1 MNAAEQIIK
10 AKMVPVIRTK
20 TADQANRMIEI
31 LTKNGASIVEVT
43 LTIPNALEVVK
54 TWSSKTFVGAGT
66 VLTPTQAKDAIA
78 AGAKFCVAPGFDL
91 KTNEFCQQQNHLY
104 IPGALTPTEVMN
116 VQSHGRSLVKIFP
129 ASAMGGEKYLKAIS
143 RVFPQMKWM
152 ATGGVNLETMS
163 GYLKAGV
170 VLGVGESMMPDELME
185 KGEWTKIENLVR
197 EYYSKL

>member
-10 AKMVPVIRTK
+10 AKMVPVVRTK

-31 LTKNGASIVEVT
+31 LVKNGVNLVEVT
-43 LTIPNALEVVK
+43 LTIPSALEVIK
-54 TWSSKTFVGAGT
+54 TWSGKAFVGAGT
-66 VLTPTQAKDAIA
+66 VLTSAQAKDAIA
-78 AGAKFCVAPGFDL
+78 AGAKFCVSPGFDQ
-91 KTNEFCQQQNHLY
+91 KTHDFCKQQNHLY
-104 IPGALTPTEVMN
+104 VPGALTPTEVMS
-116 VQSHGRSLVKIFP
+116 VQSQGLSLVKIFP

-163 GYLKAGV
+163 GYLKSGV

-185 KGEWTKIENLVR
+185 KGEWAKIENLVR
-197 EYYSKL
+197 EYYGKL